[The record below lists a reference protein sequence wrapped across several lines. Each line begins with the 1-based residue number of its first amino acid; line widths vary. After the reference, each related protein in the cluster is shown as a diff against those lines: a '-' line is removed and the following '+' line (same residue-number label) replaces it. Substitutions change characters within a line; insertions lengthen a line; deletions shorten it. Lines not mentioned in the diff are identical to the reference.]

1 MKKVMIAAVAAA
13 FAGVASAADCTT
25 DCAWAYKVKTIVKT
39 TTSAGVS
46 NATTCASGCYRKPA
60 YRRYIGYVFGAAAAN
75 QGTCGTTCSC
85 IDFEGGA
92 LAIWNFDTKA
102 AVTPELTIRLAD
114 RIGLNDTSTCELV
127 FDTVDKDAVVQGE
140 SKLTFA
146 GFGTVAKQA
155 NGNPAIKFASGFC
168 AGTVPGYCSSCDT
181 VCGVVDPS
189 TCTTVDANVWTI
201 CGEAAKAKV
210 TAAYG
215 KWKLQ
220 WDAEIANR
228 ISTNRTTA
236 DGENSANFTPAG
248 YQQGVATVVAA
259 AYEMDVVTP

>member
-39 TTSAGVS
+39 TVSAGVS

-75 QGTCGTTCSC
+75 QGTCGTTCDC
-85 IDFEGGA
+85 IDFDGSA

-102 AVTPELTIRLAD
+102 AVTPTLTIRLAD

-127 FDTVDKDAVVQGE
+127 FDTVDNDAYVTGA
-140 SKLTFA
+140 SSLTFA

-155 NGNPAIKFASGFC
+155 NGNFAIKYASGFC
-168 AGTVPGYCSSCDT
+168 AGTVPGYCSSCDV
-181 VCGVVDPS
+181 VCGAIDPS
-189 TCTTVDANVWTI
+189 SCTTADANIWTI
-201 CGEAAKAKV
+201 CDVPTTANV

-220 WDAEIANR
+220 WDAEMANR
-228 ISTNRTTA
+228 IATNRTTA
-236 DGENSANFTPAG
+236 DGANSTNFTPAG
-248 YQQGVATVVAA
+248 YQTGVATDVAV
-259 AYEMDVVTP
+259 AYEDNRN